1 MNEVD
6 SDDIEVFVEAV
17 EAYFQVTT
25 RERAIV
31 RSAYLLEKR
40 APFPL
45 SDFTGAIALSGACR
59 GTVCFSA
66 PRGMLSHLLL
76 KSGEQDYSDTAHC
89 DLVGEIANQFAGR
102 ARRHFGDKMIISPPT
117 AFMGV
122 GHLAPR
128 LAETIPFVVP
138 LTWQNY
144 EGVLVVHIEL

>member
-1 MNEVD
+1 MNEID
-6 SDDIEVFVEAV
+6 GGDIEVFVESV
-17 EAYFQVTT
+17 EAYFEITT
-25 RERAIV
+25 KERAIV

-76 KSGEQDYSDTAHC
+76 KLGEKDYSDTAHC

-102 ARRHFGDKMIISPPT
+102 ARRHFGEKMVMSPPT

-122 GHLAPR
+122 GHMAMR
-128 LAETIPFVVP
+128 LAETYPFVVP
-138 LTWQNY
+138 LMWQNY
-144 EGVLVVHIEL
+144 EGVLIVHIEL